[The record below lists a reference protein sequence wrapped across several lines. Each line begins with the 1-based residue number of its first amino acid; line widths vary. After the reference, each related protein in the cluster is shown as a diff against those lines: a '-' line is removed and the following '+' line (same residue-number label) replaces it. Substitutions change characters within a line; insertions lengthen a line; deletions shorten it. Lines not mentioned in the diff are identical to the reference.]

1 MVLEGCKQL
10 KPLVPLLKSINSN
23 KSAVEFAFSLQ
34 ETKHIRLSADSKN
47 VFLHI
52 HTRASGYVNKYTQLW
67 CTLDV
72 ATIAE
77 AFTSHY

>member
-34 ETKHIRLSADSKN
+34 ETKHIRLSADCLQLARMFSC
-47 VFLHI
+47 I
-52 HTRASGYVNKYTQLW
+52 YTHVL
-67 CTLDV
+67 LV
-72 ATIAE
+72 
-77 AFTSHY
+77 TSTSTHNYGVQ